1 MVRSVAAVAAVLN
14 PRIDAT
20 PTVVRYLES
29 IFIVNIPHFIF
40 RYFTFLL
47 LFYYFIFAW
56 FNALLQ
62 LQKLLK
68 LDQKFML
75 VFQRP
80 PNSQSLLGREHSV
93 TRIANFY

>member
-40 RYFTFLL
+40 RYFIFRYFTF
-47 LFYYFIFAW
+47 
-56 FNALLQ
+56 
-62 LQKLLK
+62 
-68 LDQKFML
+68 
-75 VFQRP
+75 
-80 PNSQSLLGREHSV
+80 
-93 TRIANFY
+93 